1 VIKIDTVTNM
11 LRNYFVGKDQK
22 FIFEKVDIES
32 FELPNIQE
40 TNLYIHIP
48 FCKSMCPYCPY
59 NRVLYQEEMIGP
71 YITALLK
78 EIEIYAQ
85 KLGRVTISSVYIGGG
100 TPTNAIDELEDV
112 IDKIKTCFN
121 VVGDIAIETTIADI
135 NEYNVQKLKSYG
147 INMISIGVQSFD
159 EKYLELLG
167 RNYTS
172 EMIKPALK
180 LLKEA
185 NFDTV
190 NIDLMFAFPGQ
201 SEKEIM
207 DDLKKAN
214 EYGIEQITAYPL
226 FTFPYSTIGEYLKIN
241 KIKMPKF
248 FARRKFYKL
257 IHDYFIDNGYE
268 MTSVW
273 SFKKNNI
280 QSKRYSSVTREDY
293 IGFGAGAGSRFKSQF
308 HFNTFTIAEYEKRL
322 FEDKLPIAINMPIS
336 ERLSRYYWLYWRLYD
351 TQFSIEEFNRYSDWK
366 MKTLMK
372 IFTILGFCHKDD
384 KNIILNERGSFWI
397 HLAQNYFVLNYINKV
412 WSVMKE
418 QPFPERIRI

>member
-1 VIKIDTVTNM
+1 MIKIDTVTNM

-336 ERLSRYYWLYWRLYD
+336 ERLSRYYWLYWRLYALYNLPKSP
-351 TQFSIEEFNRYSDWK
+351 FYP
-366 MKTLMK
+366 
-372 IFTILGFCHKDD
+372 
-384 KNIILNERGSFWI
+384 IIRNPLLFQD
-397 HLAQNYFVLNYINKV
+397 QN
-412 WSVMKE
+412 
-418 QPFPERIRI
+418 

>member
-1 VIKIDTVTNM
+1 
-11 LRNYFVGKDQK
+11 
-22 FIFEKVDIES
+22 
-32 FELPNIQE
+32 
-40 TNLYIHIP
+40 
-48 FCKSMCPYCPY
+48 MCPYCPY

-85 KLGRVTISSVYIGGG
+85 KLGRITISSVYIGGG

-112 IDKIKTCFN
+112 INKIKTCFN

-159 EKYLELLG
+159 EKYLNLLG

-172 EMIKPALK
+172 DMIKPALK

-207 DDLKKAN
+207 DDINKAN

-257 IHDYFIDNGYE
+257 IHDYFVDNGYE

-280 QSKRYSSVTREDY
+280 NGKRYSSVTREDY

-308 HFNTFTIAEYEKRL
+308 HFNTFTIPEYEKRL
-322 FEDKLPIAINMPIS
+322 LENNLPIAINMPIS

-351 TQFSIEEFNRYSDWK
+351 TRFSIEEFNEYSDWK
-366 MKTLMK
+366 MITIIK

-397 HLAQNYFVLNYINKV
+397 HLAQNYFVLNYITKV

-418 QPFPERIRI
+418 EPFPDRIRI